1 MNIDKGLKGLIVL
14 VLFSLVV
21 FITIA
26 IFLPYIFQG
35 FIDFFEPGL
44 GLKNASIYG
53 FFVTL
58 TVFILFAIFAGDGLI
73 GEIQF
78 MLGGFMLFWIIFSL
92 KIAWIF

>member
-1 MNIDKGLKGLIVL
+1 L
-14 VLFSLVV
+14 VII
-21 FITIA
+21 ITIA

-35 FIDFFEPGL
+35 FIDFFEPGV

-78 MLGGFMLFWIIFSL
+78 ML
-92 KIAWIF
+92 